1 MGGLAAV
8 IGSVLSWLHQYPI
21 NVCPGAWPWTVTL
34 TGAVFACSPV
44 LGAMLVALV
53 RKGTGNRYE
62 APVLVV
68 FGLFGAVFGFLLPW
82 LGASFTSNV
91 IHQAVTTGSAPG
103 LTGADIGAFQANT
116 CLLSRFGTQGQYLGL
131 GHTVYEA
138 LMPGSVGTFA
148 FVVYVLMLGLVP
160 VLCLFAVMLQQRIAL
175 RRGPGWP
182 GRLMWLPFVA
192 FGVATIP
199 FEANLMAQFW
209 LGFLVAS
216 IAGMVPVA
224 ILGTPSR
231 GVLNRQ
237 PRQAKPAPAQQGY
250 PQPYPQGELYRQPPA
265 AERYQP
271 QHKTPLSPTL
281 VAAPAVLP
289 EPSRPQPPRLA
300 DKPGPL
306 PFATRDNATVLWNS
320 SGGRFRKV
328 RQLGHGGFGTVWLA
342 KDTQLDRTVALKF
355 AHAPDAET
363 QARMMREARAL
374 AAVHHPNCVR
384 VYDIIED
391 VDGLGIVM
399 EYIDGRPLQEAVNAY
414 GPLDDVAAARL
425 WATMAGA
432 LAAAHAQGVLHR
444 DVKPANVLVDNEGVP
459 HLIDFGIA
467 RTRGDATL
475 TAAGM
480 MMGTPDFLAPET
492 AATGVATPASDAWQV
507 AATVS
512 YAMTGQ
518 PPRGQRSNPMSALM
532 AAAQRLPNTHLPD
545 RSRHLGL
552 LAAALDADP
561 GRRPTLN
568 TVHRELSAWLAG
580 GGYPE
585 DGPVTKVT
593 STVGEGTRPMR

>member
-8 IGSVLSWLHQYPI
+8 IGSMLSWLHNYPI
-21 NVCPGAWPWTVTL
+21 SLCPGAWPWTITL
-34 TGAVFACSPV
+34 AGALFALSPV
-44 LGAMLVALV
+44 LGAMLLALV
-53 RKGTGNRYE
+53 RKGSGNSYGGP
-62 APVLVV
+62 ALVV
-68 FGLFGAVFGFLLPW
+68 FGLFGGVFGFLVPW
-82 LGASFTSNV
+82 LGATFVSNV
-91 IHQAVTTGSAPG
+91 VQNAVRTGAAVG
-103 LTGADIGAFQANT
+103 LTTQDVNDLGQNT
-116 CLLSRFGTQGQYLGL
+116 CMLRRFGTQGQYLGR
-131 GHTVYEA
+131 GHTVFEA
-138 LMPGSVGTFA
+138 LMPSTDGSFV
-148 FVVYVLMLGLVP
+148 FVVYLLTLVGVP
-160 VLCLFAVMLQQRIAL
+160 LLCLFAVMLQQRIAL
-175 RRGPGWP
+175 RRGPAWP
-182 GRLMWLPFVA
+182 GRLMWLPFLA
-192 FGVATIP
+192 FAVATIGLQ
-199 FEANLMAQFW
+199 ANLMAQFW

-216 IAGMVPVA
+216 IAGMLLVA
-224 ILGTPSR
+224 LLGAPSR
-231 GVLNRQ
+231 AVLNRQ
-237 PRQAKPAPAQQGY
+237 PKPRPTAPPLVA
-250 PQPYPQGELYRQPPA
+250 QPYPQGELYRRPPA
-265 AERYQP
+265 PEPYRP

-289 EPSRPQPPRLA
+289 VPSTPVPARLA
-300 DKPGPL
+300 DTPGPL
-306 PFATRDNATVLWNS
+306 PFATRDSTTVLWNS

-355 AHAPDAET
+355 AHAPDTET

-399 EYIDGRPLQEAVNAY
+399 EFIDGQPLHEAVNAN

-432 LAAAHAQGVLHR
+432 LSAAHAQGVLHR
-444 DVKPANVLVDNEGVP
+444 DVKPANILVDNDGLA

-512 YAMTGQ
+512 YALTGQ

-552 LAAALDADP
+552 LTAALDADP
-561 GRRPTLN
+561 GRRPTLS
-568 TVHRELSAWLAG
+568 TVHRELTAWLAG
-580 GGYPE
+580 GGHAE
-585 DGPVTKVT
+585 EGPVTRIT
-593 STVGEGTRPMR
+593 SAVGEVTRPV

>member
-1 MGGLAAV
+1 
-8 IGSVLSWLHQYPI
+8 
-21 NVCPGAWPWTVTL
+21 
-34 TGAVFACSPV
+34 
-44 LGAMLVALV
+44 MLVALV
-53 RKGTGNRYE
+53 RKGTGNGYN

-68 FGLFGAVFGFLLPW
+68 FGLFGAVFGFLFPW
-82 LGASFTSNV
+82 LGATAMSNV
-91 IHQAVTTGSAPG
+91 FRDAVNGFAPG
-103 LTGADIGAFQANT
+103 LSNQDVADLRQNV
-116 CLLSRFGTQGQYLGL
+116 CLLDRFGTQGQYLGQ
-131 GHTVYEA
+131 GHTVFEA
-138 LMPGSVGTFA
+138 LMRTTDGTFA
-148 FVVYVLMLGLVP
+148 FVVYLVLLVGVP
-160 VLCLFAVMLQQRIAL
+160 VLCLFTVMLQQRIAL

-182 GRLMWLPFVA
+182 GRFMWLPFLV
-192 FGVATIP
+192 FGAATVP
-199 FEANLMAQFW
+199 LEANMMAQFW

-216 IAGMVPVA
+216 IAGLLLVA
-224 ILGTPSR
+224 LMGAPGRS
-231 GVLNRQ
+231 VLNRQ
-237 PRQAKPAPAQQGY
+237 PRQPRPAPPVA
-250 PQPYPQGELYRQPPA
+250 QPYPQGELYRQPPSP
-265 AERYQP
+265 EPYRP

-289 EPSRPQPPRLA
+289 EPSRPEPARLA
-300 DKPGPL
+300 DTPGPL
-306 PFATRDNATVLWNS
+306 PFATRDSATVLWNS
-320 SGGRFRKV
+320 SGGRFRKL

-342 KDTQLDRTVALKF
+342 RDTQLDRTVALKF

-399 EYIDGRPLQEAVNAY
+399 EYVDGRPLQDAVNAY

-432 LAAAHAQGVLHR
+432 LAAAHTQGVLHR
-444 DVKPANVLVDNEGVP
+444 DVKPANILVDNEGVP

-467 RTRGDATL
+467 RSRGDATL

-492 AATGVATPASDAWQV
+492 AATGLATPASDAWQV

-552 LAAALDADP
+552 LTAALDADP
-561 GRRPTLN
+561 GRRPTLT
-568 TVHRELSAWLAG
+568 TVHRELTAWLAG
-580 GGYPE
+580 GGYAE
-585 DGPVTKVT
+585 DGPVTRVT
-593 STVGEGTRPMR
+593 STVGEATRPVR